1 MKNTYTNEPSRSAA
15 LAGALNRPGIE
26 ILRNGLVI
34 VLLWIGGMKFT
45 SYEAAGIAPL
55 EMHSPLMNWLYV
67 LMGQRNVSDS
77 LGVVKIA
84 LGIGIALRYVYP
96 LVSGIASLLSV
107 GMFLTTL
114 SFLFTTPGWEPTL
127 GFPGI
132 SAMPGQFLLKD
143 VVLLGAAIFTA
154 SEAFRAVHKSETA
167 GIRNALPPLLFRMA
181 KPIWKGLIATFPNRW
196 RRTGKNVPKRKQ
208 NLCGSGY

>member
-26 ILRNGLVI
+26 ILRYGLVI

-67 LMGQRNVSDS
+67 LMGQRNVSDL
-77 LGVVKIA
+77 LGVIEIA
-84 LGIGIALRYVYP
+84 LGVGIALRYVYP

-114 SFLFTTPGWEPTL
+114 SFLFTTPEWEPTL
-127 GFPGI
+127 GFPAI

-154 SEAFRAVHKSETA
+154 S
-167 GIRNALPPLLFRMA
+167 PPLRC
-181 KPIWKGLIATFPNRW
+181 ATCRSHFECSCQERRAFPACH
-196 RRTGKNVPKRKQ
+196 
-208 NLCGSGY
+208 LSSGPLQGCSRGEK

>member
-26 ILRNGLVI
+26 ILRYSLVI
-34 VLLWIGGMKFT
+34 VLLWVGGMKFT
-45 SYEAAGIAPL
+45 SYEAARIAPL
-55 EMHSPLMNWLYV
+55 EMHRPLMNWLYV
-67 LMGQRNVSDS
+67 LMGQRNVSDL
-77 LGVVKIA
+77 LGVIEIA
-84 LGIGIALRYVYP
+84 LGVGIALRYVYP

-154 SEAFRAVHKSETA
+154 SEAFGAVRKSETA
-167 GIRNALPPLLFRMA
+167 VEHAESVTAGAR
-181 KPIWKGLIATFPNRW
+181 
-196 RRTGKNVPKRKQ
+196 
-208 NLCGSGY
+208 

>member
-26 ILRNGLVI
+26 IIRYGLVI

-67 LMGQRNVSDS
+67 LMGQRNVSDL
-77 LGVVKIA
+77 LGVIEIA
-84 LGIGIALRYVYP
+84 LGVGIALRYVYP

-107 GMFLTTL
+107 GMLLTNLEL
-114 SFLFTTPGWEPTL
+114 SLHDSGMGTNP
-127 GFPGI
+127 GFPRNLGYAGPVPVEGCRTARRSDLHRQRGTRRRPQI
-132 SAMPGQFLLKD
+132 RNFCRTHQKRYGRREVAFWPFGQRT
-143 VVLLGAAIFTA
+143 IR
-154 SEAFRAVHKSETA
+154 SAVHGTA
-167 GIRNALPPLLFRMA
+167 
-181 KPIWKGLIATFPNRW
+181 
-196 RRTGKNVPKRKQ
+196 
-208 NLCGSGY
+208 